1 MSPFLVLPRP
11 QAAFE
16 NRFGQEQTEAAEV
29 KLFGDF
35 AHNLNSVEN
44 DESRQAWVE
53 DMDLDKP
60 DPRVSAAVFN
70 VFAVLLP
77 PRRAAAVGRRAGGR
91 CALQAAA
98 QGHSACPAANCVQL
112 ASAVFAPLC
121 VNLPPRPLQELRTP
135 TKDRVVSEK
144 RSPIHGVV
152 LGATDR
158 SYLLRDNQVRARWLV
173 WQPCWVLTVHKLG
186 GGCSRC
192 STRPMQYCP
201 FWHAAATL
209 ALGLMQPVCRLM

>member
-1 MSPFLVLPRP
+1 M
-11 QAAFE
+11 
-16 NRFGQEQTEAAEV
+16 

-35 AHNLNSVEN
+35 AHNLNNVEN

-60 DPRVSAAVFN
+60 DPRVGAAVFSG
-70 VFAVLLP
+70 FAVLLP
-77 PRRAAAVGRRAGGR
+77 PGRAAAAGRRVGGR
-91 CALQAAA
+91 GALQAAA
-98 QGHSACPAANCVQL
+98 RGPSACQL
-112 ASAVFAPLC
+112 LTAS
-121 VNLPPRPLQELRTP
+121 NLPALCLHRCVLTNLLPRPLQELRTP

-158 SYLLRDNQVRARWLV
+158 SYLLRDNQVRARWLA

-201 FWHAAATL
+201 FWPAATTL
-209 ALGLMQPVCRLM
+209 ALGLVQPFCRLM